1 MGEKRSSDDFEES
14 SELGRKRVKMRDLD
28 SVLHSEGIDTHYP
41 KSTEM
46 IKAKHHP
53 FSVEKKKSDEVSKDA
68 TKTISDFTRA
78 EITAMVDP
86 AARSLDLNTEVC
98 VANNSASGD
107 TLACSNKLSSFGKDD
122 IGHDVNLP
130 TSRGFGWDLNAEDV
144 SNSLNQDPFYP
155 YKNHENLKSGDASE
169 CGSTTGPLEEK
180 DPMRVWKEM
189 KQNGFLSSSHGGI
202 PVPKPRGRKSKS
214 DGLKKKMELAKREQV
229 DRFAK
234 IAAPSG
240 LLNEL
245 NPGIINHVRNSKQVH
260 SIIEALV
267 RSEKLENRHAKQ
279 ANSTKSGTKEI
290 TDRKDMENVND
301 LGINRVGLSHDDGSL
316 STLSASESVLF
327 NHSGRHSDLSKLE
340 RWIFGKTSCSSSH
353 ANQDNK
359 DDILALK
366 LSSSITMA
374 SENTSSLSNEE
385 SANLTSVSSLSV
397 KVLENS
403 KKLNG
408 NFKGHIQRNL
418 KLSASVASQWLE
430 LLHQDT
436 KGRLAALRRSKKRVQ
451 SVIHTEL
458 PFLMSREFSC
468 NQENDP
474 YVMKNSAAGCS
485 DNASVHADVHQA
497 RWSAL
502 FEQMDKGLSEEEK
515 QLESWLN
522 QVKEMQLH
530 CERGLQHFHYSA
542 FQDSQWLGTSDNKSR
557 LEEVNNSER
566 ELAITAAAASIYST
580 CNFLLSTENLPC
592 F

>member
-1 MGEKRSSDDFEES
+1 MGEKRSSDDFEE
-14 SELGRKRVKMRDLD
+14 R
-28 SVLHSEGIDTHYP
+28 IDTHYP

-53 FSVEKKKSDEVSKDA
+53 FSVEKEKSDEVSKDA

-189 KQNGFLSSSHGGI
+189 KLNGFLSSSHGGI

-279 ANSTKSGTKEI
+279 ANSTKSGRT
-290 TDRKDMENVND
+290 MENVND

-340 RWIFGKTSCSSSH
+340 RWTFGKTSCSSSH

-397 KVLENS
+397 KA
-403 KKLNG
+403 
-408 NFKGHIQRNL
+408 
-418 KLSASVASQWLE
+418 ASVASQWLE

-474 YVMKNSAAGCS
+474 CVMKNSAAGCS

-542 FQDSQWLGTSDNKSR
+542 FQDSQWLGTSDNNSR